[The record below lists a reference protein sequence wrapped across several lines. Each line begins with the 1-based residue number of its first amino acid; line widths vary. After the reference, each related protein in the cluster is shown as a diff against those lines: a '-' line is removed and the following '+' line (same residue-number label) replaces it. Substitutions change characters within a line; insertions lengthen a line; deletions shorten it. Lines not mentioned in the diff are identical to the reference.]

1 MGLGHKGPVSDG
13 AKLYTGSDQL
23 GHLVTQAA
31 CSEVSTFSGFL
42 EQRWYALYT
51 CANQEKR
58 VAEQL
63 ETRSVEHL
71 LPLYGSVRRWKDR
84 RVRLQLP
91 LFPGYVF
98 VRLALKDRLQVLQI
112 PRVAYLV
119 GFNGSPTP
127 LEEAEVSMLR
137 KCLSMIN
144 RTDQV
149 EPHPYLCS
157 GQRARVANGP
167 LNGMEGVVVYWK
179 NRTRVIVSFDLIM
192 RSISVEVD
200 EADLIPIIG

>member
-1 MGLGHKGPVSDG
+1 MYGSGRLGHF
-13 AKLYTGSDQL
+13 A
-23 GHLVTQAA
+23 TQATY
-31 CSEVSTFSGFL
+31 SEAPALAPDYV

-63 ETRSVEHL
+63 NRRSVEHL
-71 LPLYGSVRRWKDR
+71 LPLYDSLRRWKDR

-98 VRLALKDRLQVLQI
+98 VRMALKDRLQVLRI

-127 LEEAEVSMLR
+127 LQEAEVTTLR
-137 KCLSMIN
+137 KCLSAANSAGRI
-144 RTDQV
+144 
-149 EPHPYLCS
+149 EPHPYLRA

-167 LNGMEGVVVYWK
+167 FQGMEGVVLHHK
-179 NRTRVIVSFDLIM
+179 NGTRVIVSFDLIM
-192 RSISVEVD
+192 RSMSVEVD
-200 EADLIPIIG
+200 EADLTPIG